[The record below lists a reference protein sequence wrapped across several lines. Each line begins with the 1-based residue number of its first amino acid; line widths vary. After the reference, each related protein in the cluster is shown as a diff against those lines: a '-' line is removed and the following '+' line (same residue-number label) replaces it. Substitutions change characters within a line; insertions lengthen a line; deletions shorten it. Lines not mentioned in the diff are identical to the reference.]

1 MKEGELIQN
10 SKIEIANCKSSDFL
24 GIKQDENYIK
34 NTFISHIKSNLII
47 IILSIITIISEI
59 IYRDALFE
67 FSLDFEEDWQ
77 ENSPKQIINFF
88 KIITKFGG
96 EYLMPVPIVFIFCFF
111 SLIESSIYIF
121 GLIFVLH
128 FHSMMKI
135 WYGSIRPFWKNKDLF
150 QEICDGG
157 FGNPSGHSITST
169 YLYLMLFIYLSQTK
183 LLYKRYIIQSLL
195 FLLLLTLIILII
207 LSRLILGFHSINQVI
222 YGSTL
227 GLIMVLLIS
236 IVFKLNQ
243 MPVTYYKKLF
253 KEKIYII
260 IIFSLILFL
269 SIFSIISNFAFDNK
283 STIKKYEKVLDEKC
297 QNLPEYRK
305 FNLDGLYGSFIIF
318 CLLGMYSG
326 QIVFWYLIDNNYKK
340 NKKRKKIKSR
350 NLDHNNSS
358 VNEDIIG
365 DTVEEEENGTD
376 NSDNDDNDD
385 ADNENNRRIDELINN
400 WNENRVLLFS
410 TCGRVI
416 KIIFVVI
423 LCFTPPLLLLILIP
437 DNINIVTVFIFKFGI
452 PFFSLTFLLYGFGFY
467 HIINISCGPKKI
479 LLKQI
484 NKEDNIV

>member
-10 SKIEIANCKSSDFL
+10 SKIEIANYKSSDFFE
-24 GIKQDENYIK
+24 IKSNENYIK
-34 NTFISHIKSNLII
+34 NTFISHIEPNLII

-59 IYRDALFE
+59 IYRNELFE
-67 FSLDFEEDWQ
+67 FSLDFVEDWQ

-96 EYLMPVPIVFIFCFF
+96 EYLMPIPIIFIFCFF
-111 SLIESSIYIF
+111 SLIESSVYIF

-135 WYGSIRPFWKNKDLF
+135 WYGNIRPFWENKDLF

-183 LLYKRYIIQSLL
+183 LLYKRYIIQILL
-195 FLLLLTLIILII
+195 FLLLLALIILII
-207 LSRLILGFHSINQVI
+207 LSRLILGMHSINQVI

-227 GLIMVLLIS
+227 GLNVVLYIS
-236 IVFKLNQ
+236 IVFKLHQ
-243 MPVTYYKKLF
+243 MPIIYYKKLF

-283 STIKKYEKVLDEKC
+283 SIIKKYEKVLNEKC
-297 QNLPEYRK
+297 KNLPEYRK

-326 QIVFWYLIDNNYKK
+326 QIVFWHLIDNNYKN
-340 NKKRKKIKSR
+340 NKKRKKIKR
-350 NLDHNNSS
+350 TNLDQNNSS

-365 DTVEEEENGTD
+365 DTAEEEENGTD
-376 NSDNDDNDD
+376 NNDNDD
-385 ADNENNRRIDELINN
+385 DNENNRRIDELINN

-410 TCGRVI
+410 SCESVI

-423 LCFTPPLLLLILIP
+423 SCCSPFLLLILFP
-437 DNINIVTVFIFKFGI
+437 HDSNMVAVFIFKFGI
-452 PFFSLTFLLYGFGFY
+452 PFFSSIFLLYGFGFY

>member
-1 MKEGELIQN
+1 
-10 SKIEIANCKSSDFL
+10 
-24 GIKQDENYIK
+24 
-34 NTFISHIKSNLII
+34 
-47 IILSIITIISEI
+47 
-59 IYRDALFE
+59 
-67 FSLDFEEDWQ
+67 
-77 ENSPKQIINFF
+77 
-88 KIITKFGG
+88 
-96 EYLMPVPIVFIFCFF
+96 
-111 SLIESSIYIF
+111 
-121 GLIFVLH
+121 
-128 FHSMMKI
+128 
-135 WYGSIRPFWKNKDLF
+135 
-150 QEICDGG
+150 
-157 FGNPSGHSITST
+157 
-169 YLYLMLFIYLSQTK
+169 MLFIYLSQTK

-227 GLIMVLLIS
+227 GLIMVLFIS

-253 KEKIYII
+253 KEKRYII

-283 STIKKYEKVLDEKC
+283 STIKKYEKVLNEKC

-318 CLLGMYSG
+318 SLLGMYSG
-326 QIVFWYLIDNNYKK
+326 QIVFWYLIDNNYKN

-350 NLDHNNSS
+350 NLAHNNSS
-358 VNEDIIG
+358 VNEDIAG
-365 DTVEEEENGTD
+365 DSGEEEGNGTD
-376 NSDNDDNDD
+376 NSDNDDNDFNDD
-385 ADNENNRRIDELINN
+385 ADNGNNRKIDELINN

-410 TCGRVI
+410 ACGRVI

-423 LCFTPPLLLLILIP
+423 LCIIPPLLLLIIIP
-437 DNINIVTVFIFKFGI
+437 DNINMVAVFIFKFGI